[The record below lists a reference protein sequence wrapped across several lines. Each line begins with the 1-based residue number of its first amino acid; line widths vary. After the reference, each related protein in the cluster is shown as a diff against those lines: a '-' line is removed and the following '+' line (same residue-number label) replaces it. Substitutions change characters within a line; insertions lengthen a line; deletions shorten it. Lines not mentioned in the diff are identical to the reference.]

1 LKKTNDRAFFRCP
14 PEFSAERDM
23 TDISRTY
30 GVVPTDVLLSYDGL
44 SFLKGIID
52 GSVPAPPI
60 TETLGFDLVAAD
72 KGSAVFEVVPT
83 LAHYNPIGVVHGGL
97 AMTVLDSALG
107 CAVMTTLGKGEAYTT
122 LEIKVNLTRALTKD
136 TGVVRASARMIHR
149 GRTTATAEA
158 DLRDA
163 AGTLYAHAT
172 TTCIIFPAKK

>member
-1 LKKTNDRAFFRCP
+1 VSET
-14 PEFSAERDM
+14 
-23 TDISRTY
+23 ITY

-52 GSVPAPPI
+52 GTIPAPPI
-60 TETLGFDLVAAD
+60 AKTLGFDLTAAD
-72 KGSAVFEVVPT
+72 KGTASFEVVPK
-83 LAHYNPIGVVHGGL
+83 LEHYNPIGVVHGGL

-107 CAVMTTLGKGEAYTT
+107 CAVMTTLAKGEAYTT

-136 TGVVRASARMIHR
+136 TGLVRANARLIHR

-163 AGTLYAHAT
+163 KGNLYAHAT
-172 TTCIIFPAKK
+172 TTCIIFPVKK

>member
-1 LKKTNDRAFFRCP
+1 VL
-14 PEFSAERDM
+14 FSAE
-23 TDISRTY
+23 TISTPEHNVTETKLKP
-30 GVVPTDVLLSYDGL
+30 GVVPNDVLLSYDGL

-52 GSVPAPPI
+52 GTVPPPPI
-60 TETLGFDLVAAD
+60 AETLGFDLVAAD
-72 KGSAVFEVVPT
+72 KGTAVFEVVPT
-83 LAHYNPIGVVHGGL
+83 FAHYNPIGVVHGGL

-107 CAVMTTLGKGEAYTT
+107 CAVMTTLAKGEAYTT

-136 TGVVRASARMIHR
+136 TGLVRASARLIHR

-172 TTCIIFPAKK
+172 TTCIIFPVKK